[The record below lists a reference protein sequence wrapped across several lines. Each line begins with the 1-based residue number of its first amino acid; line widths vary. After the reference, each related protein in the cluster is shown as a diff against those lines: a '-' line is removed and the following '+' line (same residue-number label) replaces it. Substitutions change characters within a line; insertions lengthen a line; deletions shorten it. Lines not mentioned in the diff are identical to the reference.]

1 MGHLYDTCFPSLDF
15 KRNFSGPA
23 DVHECSNHFNV
34 MLSHISSK
42 YIRDFI
48 NQRLHEGMVK
58 SDVLHTFQEY
68 LEKVESEET
77 QPFKGTG
84 KSSD

>member
-1 MGHLYDTCFPSLDF
+1 MLGHI
-15 KRNFSGPA
+15 
-23 DVHECSNHFNV
+23 
-34 MLSHISSK
+34 LSKDIQA
-42 YIRDFI
+42 FI
-48 NQRLHEGMVK
+48 NQRFKEGMVK

>member
-1 MGHLYDTCFPSLDF
+1 MGHLYDRCIPSLYY

-34 MLSHISSK
+34 MLSHISSG
-42 YIRDFI
+42 YIRDYI
-48 NQRLHEGMVK
+48 NQRLKESMVK
-58 SDVLHTFQEY
+58 SDALHTFRED
-68 LEKVESEET
+68 LEMVESEEI

-84 KSSD
+84 KASD

>member
-1 MGHLYDTCFPSLDF
+1 
-15 KRNFSGPA
+15 
-23 DVHECSNHFNV
+23 

-42 YIRDFI
+42 DIRDFI
-48 NQRLHEGMVK
+48 NQRLNEGMVK